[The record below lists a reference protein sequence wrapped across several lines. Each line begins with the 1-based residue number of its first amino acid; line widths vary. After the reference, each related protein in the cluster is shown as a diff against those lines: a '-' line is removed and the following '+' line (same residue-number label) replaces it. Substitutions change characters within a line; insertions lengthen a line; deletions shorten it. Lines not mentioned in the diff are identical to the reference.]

1 VFDSEQK
8 PCGNG
13 NRQEGNRDV
22 GAYIVTQVTLL
33 LVVAGLRI
41 SFAIETMEEL
51 PGIRRKKRLRELFK
65 MAASMGYDGIELHIS
80 DPRKTDVSFLKELAV
95 SHGLEVPAI
104 GTGPTYTL
112 HGISFLS
119 SPGARKRAVDRLREY
134 IRVARVLRAVVI
146 VGLIRG
152 RLAGGRFTRYKA
164 WKTIQDCLVRGA
176 ALAEEQG
183 VILAI
188 EPINRYE
195 TDLINTLAE
204 ALSMAADVDSES
216 VKIMADTFHMNIEEA
231 SIAHSLRQSRGKLVH
246 FHVADSNRLS
256 PGKGHLDFASII
268 SELKGIGYE
277 GYLSAEI
284 LPKPSLEQASLDT
297 IQYLKPLL
305 SSGS

>member
-1 VFDSEQK
+1 
-8 PCGNG
+8 
-13 NRQEGNRDV
+13 
-22 GAYIVTQVTLL
+22 
-33 LVVAGLRI
+33 LRV
-41 SFAIETMEEL
+41 SFAVETMEEL
-51 PGIRRKKRLRELFK
+51 PGTRRKKRLRELFI
-65 MAASMGYDGIELHIS
+65 MAANMGYDGIELHIS
-80 DPRKTDVSFLKELAV
+80 DPRKGDLSYLKELAL

-119 SPGARKRAVDRLREY
+119 SAGVRKRAVGRLREY
-134 IRVARVLRAVVI
+134 IKIARDLEAVVI

-152 RLAGGRFTRYKA
+152 RLAEGRFTRCKA
-164 WKTIQDCLVRGA
+164 WKTIRDCLVHSA
-176 ALAEEQG
+176 AVAEEDG

-204 ALSMAADVDSES
+204 ALRMASDVDSES

-231 SIAHSLRQSRGKLVH
+231 SIAYSLRQSRGKLAH

-256 PGKGHLDFASII
+256 PGKGHLDFSSII

-284 LPKPSLEQASLDT
+284 LPQPSVEQASLDT
-297 IQYLKPLL
+297 IQFLKSLL
-305 SSGS
+305 TSGS

>member
-1 VFDSEQK
+1 MVE
-8 PCGNG
+8 
-13 NRQEGNRDV
+13 
-22 GAYIVTQVTLL
+22 
-33 LVVAGLRI
+33 GLRI
-41 SFAIETMEEL
+41 GFAVETRKEL
-51 PGIRRKKRLRELFK
+51 ARGKKRLRELFK
-65 MAASMGYDGIELHIS
+65 MAANTGYDGIELHIS
-80 DPRKTDVSFLKELAV
+80 NPRKADLSYLKELAM

-119 SPGARKRAVDRLREY
+119 STGVRKRAVGRLREY
-134 IRVARVLRAVVI
+134 IKVARVLEAVVI
-146 VGLIRG
+146 IGLIRG
-152 RLAGGRFTRYKA
+152 RLARGRFTAYEG
-164 WKTIQDCLVRGA
+164 WKMIRDCLVHSA
-176 ALAEEQG
+176 PIAEEHG
-183 VILAI
+183 VTLAI

-204 ALSMAADVDSES
+204 ALRMASDVGSES
-216 VKIMADTFHMNIEEA
+216 VKIMADTFHMNIEEV
-231 SIAHSLRQSRGKLVH
+231 SITDSLRQSRGKLAH

-305 SSGS
+305 TSGN